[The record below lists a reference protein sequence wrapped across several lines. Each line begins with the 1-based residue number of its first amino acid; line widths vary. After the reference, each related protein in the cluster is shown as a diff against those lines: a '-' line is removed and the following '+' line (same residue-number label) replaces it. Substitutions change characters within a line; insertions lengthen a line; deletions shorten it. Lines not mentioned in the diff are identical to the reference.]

1 MLGHPSREGVNGS
14 VIYHESM
21 SADFG
26 RSRVPGDILRDGMPG
41 DMFRSFRSTK
51 VDCQFAAHLQLQ

>member
-1 MLGHPSREGVNGS
+1 
-14 VIYHESM
+14 M

-41 DMFRSFRSTK
+41 DMFRGFRSTK
-51 VDCQFAAHLQLQ
+51 VDCQFAAHLQPQQTYASARFAAPHGH